1 MSKLRLEVL
10 KQFAQVI
17 KLKSAWAMI
26 QTEAVC
32 NSRPEFL
39 SAFLTEKLSLKYNLA
54 EERSRARKETWG
66 FYTLPNA
73 FCSLVGEKMASDTLT
88 GP

>member
-1 MSKLRLEVL
+1 MISILY
-10 KQFAQVI
+10 FT
-17 KLKSAWAMI
+17 KSIHVTCPLDLFRNAG
-26 QTEAVC
+26 
-32 NSRPEFL
+32 RPEFL